1 MKDWERIKKIRTDMS
16 EYVLHWTRAS
26 FPKVD
31 GQYRWFQPYDVL
43 KLILKDG
50 FLKASFAQRGTLL
63 GTQKKPSVRGPYRA
77 VCYTEQPLRV
87 YLESIK
93 ASKQSFRGRYAEFAV
108 AVQKDQLYHY
118 GGRPVIYS
126 GEDILGDRLDP
137 SERVQRGYPQ
147 KAWAYEGGLPD
158 DLQYLWVNYDPTAL
172 WRDRK
177 YPIDFT
183 HEREWRARANVK
195 LNQTIGLGEHAD
207 DVVPLHLP
215 TGVTN
220 TPAAPRFVIVVD
232 TEMRKSELA
241 DWIRLK
247 SQQIRAQGAYWLRYG
262 TALLTACESD
272 YILSFEMVEEDD
284 NHRSLGRIED
294 FISLENETPE
304 EDDF

>member
-1 MKDWERIKKIRTDMS
+1 MS
-16 EYVLHWTRAS
+16 EYVLHWTRAQ
-26 FPKVD
+26 FEKVD
-31 GQYRWFQPYDVL
+31 GQYQHFQTYDVL
-43 KLILKDG
+43 KLILQDG
-50 FLKASFAQRGTLL
+50 FLTATFAERQSLL
-63 GTQKKPSVRGPYRA
+63 GTKPKPSVRGPYRA
-77 VCYTEQPLRV
+77 VCYTEQPLRF

-93 ASKQSFRGRYAEFAV
+93 ASNQSFRGRYNEFAV

-137 SERVQRGYPQ
+137 SERVKRGYPQ
-147 KAWAYEGGLPD
+147 EASVYKGGLPED
-158 DLQYLWVNYDPTAL
+158 SQYLWVNYDPTAL

-183 HEREWRARANVK
+183 HEREWRARPNVK
-195 LNQTIGLGEHAD
+195 LNRTIGLGKHAD
-207 DVVPLHLP
+207 NAVPVHLP

-220 TPAAPRFVIVVD
+220 TPAAPRFVILVD

-241 DWIRLK
+241 DWIRLN
-247 SQQIRAQGAYWLRYG
+247 SEQIRAKGAYWQRYG

-272 YILSFEMVEEDD
+272 YILSFEKVEKED